1 MMYSTF
7 QCPMQTPLGMP
18 YCDPTNAYAKFA
30 ERCKKTRNDKKEKK
44 IYTVCSMFK
53 PDWMA
58 WLSSS

>member
-1 MMYSTF
+1 
-7 QCPMQTPLGMP
+7 MP